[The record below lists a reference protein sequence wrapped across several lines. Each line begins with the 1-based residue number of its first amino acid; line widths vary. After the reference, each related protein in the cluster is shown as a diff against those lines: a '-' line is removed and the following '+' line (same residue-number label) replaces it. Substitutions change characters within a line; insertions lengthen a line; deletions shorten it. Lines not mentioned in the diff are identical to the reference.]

1 MRDENAAALKAIIEL
16 NTQVNPR
23 NLMRYKTVKSII
35 LACAIMIWSFAQAA
49 EKPNILFILVDDMG
63 WSDLG
68 CYGSEIRTPNIDALA
83 DRGLRFR
90 QFYNTAKCQT
100 SRACL
105 LTGTYAQQCKMMSPA
120 TIRKAVTLGEVLRTA
135 GYRTLAS
142 GKHHAIENLFD
153 RGFDHYY
160 GLRDGACNFWN
171 PGKKR
176 DGEPEPGSKG
186 DRVWCDD
193 AKTYQPFTP
202 TDKNF
207 YATDAFTNKALEW
220 LDEKE
225 LQDKPFLL
233 YLAYTAPHYPLHA
246 WPEDIAKYKG
256 KYDTGYEAIRRAR
269 YDRMASMGI
278 IDPAKNPL
286 PKWEGQNWTALSGE
300 ERAKE
305 IRRMEIYAAMLDRV
319 DQNLGK
325 LFAKLKAQ
333 GKFENTLIMFA
344 SDNGGCAEL
353 TGATV
358 YSKELTDFGTVASFE
373 TVGESWATVQNT
385 PLRKWKGY
393 SQEGGI
399 RTPFIVSWP
408 ARIKDAKA
416 FRDQP
421 GHLIDIMPTL
431 VELTGATYP
440 KTVEKRPITPMQG
453 ISLLPAFDGKELT
466 RINPLFWQWSD
477 GKAIREGNMKAV
489 SWTKGKSDNWE
500 LYDMSENLNETDN
513 LAAKMPEKLAD
524 LVTKWDQ
531 WIASVD
537 PREAEKNT
545 RDNER
550 KSKKK
555 DAGAEDP

>member
-1 MRDENAAALKAIIEL
+1 MEYA
-16 NTQVNPR
+16 T
-23 NLMRYKTVKSII
+23 MKSII
-35 LACAIMIWSFAQAA
+35 LALAITLCSFVNAA

-68 CYGSEIRTPNIDALA
+68 CYGSEIKTPTIDSLA
-83 DRGLRFR
+83 ASGLRFR
-90 QFYNTAKCQT
+90 QFYNTAKCNT

-120 TIRKAVTLGEVLRTA
+120 NIRNAVTLGEVLHTA

-142 GKHHAIENLFD
+142 GKHHSTENLFD

-160 GLRDGACNFWN
+160 GLRDGCCNFWN

-186 DRVWCDD
+186 DRYWCDD
-193 AKTYQPFTP
+193 AKTEHPFTP

-207 YATDAFTNKALEW
+207 YTTDAFTSKALEW
-220 LDEKE
+220 LDEPELKE
-225 LQDKPFLL
+225 KPFFL
-233 YLAYTAPHYPLHA
+233 YLAFTAPHYPLHA
-246 WPEDIAKYKG
+246 WPKDIAKYKG
-256 KYDTGYEAIRRAR
+256 KYDAGYEAIRKER
-269 YDRMASMGI
+269 YDRMVSMGI

-286 PKWEGQNWTALSGE
+286 PTWEGKDWAALSGE
-300 ERAKE
+300 DRAKE

-319 DQNLGK
+319 DQNLSK
-325 LFAKLKAQ
+325 IFAKLKEQ

-358 YSKELTDFGTVASFE
+358 LSKELKDFGTVASFE

-385 PLRKWKGY
+385 PLRKWKNF

-408 ARIKDAKA
+408 ARIKDANA

-421 GHLIDIMPTL
+421 GHFIDIMPTL

-440 KTVEKRPITPMQG
+440 ETVERKPITPMQG
-453 ISLLPAFDGKELT
+453 ISLLPAFDGKELI
-466 RINPLFWQWSD
+466 RKNPIFWQWAD
-477 GKAIREGNMKAV
+477 GKAIREGHWKAV
-489 SWTKGKSDNWE
+489 RWGKRDNWE
-500 LYDMSENLNETDN
+500 LYNMSENLNETDN

-524 LVTKWDQ
+524 LVAKWDQ
-531 WIASVD
+531 WIAAVD
-537 PREAEKNT
+537 PREAIKNQRT
-545 RDNER
+545 NER
-550 KSKKK
+550 KTKKN
-555 DAGAEDP
+555 AGAE